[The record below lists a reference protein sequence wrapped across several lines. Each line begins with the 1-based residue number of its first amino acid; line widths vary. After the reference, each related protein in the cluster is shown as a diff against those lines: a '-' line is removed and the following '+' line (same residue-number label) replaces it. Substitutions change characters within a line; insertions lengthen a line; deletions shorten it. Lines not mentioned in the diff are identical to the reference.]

1 MRFLL
6 VALLLVTVSVSAEN
20 LNDLPLYGGF
30 PKTPAMI
37 QADQDFVEKAVQ
49 AAGSRGA
56 ALDNEIMRGWQH
68 LRSGKTTQAIRRFN
82 QAYLLEPN
90 SADVYWGLGAVLS
103 QTGQY
108 DDSLRMFN
116 RAYTLAPKNVRLV
129 ADIGLA
135 RTRYALGYSTS
146 QAVQTKRLESALL
159 WFDVA
164 ERVDPTYPMIYANRA
179 ITLTFLERYP
189 EAWQNVEKAEAL
201 DQFSVDRSLIERL
214 SKVHPRPQRAA
225 ATQAAS
231 ARKAPY
237 VPEKRLKPRVRVEAR
252 TAPVAPKPPVAPQ
265 ASSTPAGEV
274 APVGRSGAE
283 VMPGPTA
290 IRFVPVTTVQSGTQ
304 DKSKRRL
311 HVIGGKPV
319 NARGP
324 DKRDC
329 LSLPTNEQIMRCVYP
344 VGKR

>member
-1 MRFLL
+1 
-6 VALLLVTVSVSAEN
+6 
-20 LNDLPLYGGF
+20 
-30 PKTPAMI
+30 MI
-37 QADQDFVEKAVQ
+37 QADQDFVEKAIQV
-49 AAGSRGA
+49 AGSKEE
-56 ALDNEIMRGWQH
+56 ALDNEIMRGWQY

-82 QAYLLEPN
+82 QAYLLEPA
-90 SADVYWGLGAVLS
+90 SPDVYWGLGAVLS

-135 RTRYALGYSTS
+135 RTRYALGHSAN
-146 QAVQTKRLESALL
+146 QAVQIKRLESALL

-164 ERVDPTYPMIYANRA
+164 ERVDPSYPMIYANRA

-189 EAWQNVEKAEAL
+189 EAWQNIERAEAL

-214 SKVHPRPQRAA
+214 SKVHPRSKRTTAIQTAQA
-225 ATQAAS
+225 QAA
-231 ARKAPY
+231 RNEPY
-237 VPEKRLKPRVRVEAR
+237 VPVQKLKPRVRVEAR
-252 TAPVAPKPPVAPQ
+252 TAPATPSTPQPPVAPQ
-265 ASSTPAGEV
+265 AASIPTGEV
-274 APVGRSGAE
+274 VPLESSSAE
-283 VMPGPTA
+283 VIPGPTA
-290 IRFVPVTTVQSGTQ
+290 IEFVPVTTVQAGSQ
-304 DKSKRRL
+304 DGAPRRL
-311 HVIGGKPV
+311 HVIGGKPI

-344 VGKR
+344 VGKRY